1 VVETVDNPFDLGKS
15 FLGIDSRSARRKI
28 KKIRIDL
35 VISMVLT
42 WKENSK
48 GQTLLISYSESI

>member
-15 FLGIDSRSARRKI
+15 FLGIDSRSARSKI

-35 VISMVLT
+35 VISMIMT
-42 WKENSK
+42 WKEN
-48 GQTLLISYSESI
+48 